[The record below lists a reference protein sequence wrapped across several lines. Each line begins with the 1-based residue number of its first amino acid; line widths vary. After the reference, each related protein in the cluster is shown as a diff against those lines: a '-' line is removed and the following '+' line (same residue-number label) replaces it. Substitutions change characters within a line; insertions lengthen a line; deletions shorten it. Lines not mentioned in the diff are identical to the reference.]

1 MMPALLTRMSSGPS
15 QASVKALTDLRSDRS
30 RALMS
35 MAWLPADR
43 HSSAATGSAT
53 STRRTAI
60 VTAAPAPAK
69 ARTVSAP
76 TPAAPPVTI
85 AFRPVRST
93 PAMTS
98 AAVDW
103 NPMWVVNRVIV
114 PTKIGV
120 YVRAVRLDYVLGVAR
135 YDESRLPAA

>member
-43 HSSAATGSAT
+43 RSSAATGSAT

-60 VTAAPAPAK
+60 VTKAPAPAK
-69 ARTVSAP
+69 ERTGSAP
-76 TPAAPPVTI
+76 TPARPPAASDDRFSPGQVD
-85 AFRPVRST
+85 ARDDFRRRRLESKVGGEPRHCSDED
-93 PAMTS
+93 S
-98 AAVDW
+98 SL
-103 NPMWVVNRVIV
+103 
-114 PTKIGV
+114 
-120 YVRAVRLDYVLGVAR
+120 RALRRLKSVLGVR
-135 YDESRLPAA
+135 AA